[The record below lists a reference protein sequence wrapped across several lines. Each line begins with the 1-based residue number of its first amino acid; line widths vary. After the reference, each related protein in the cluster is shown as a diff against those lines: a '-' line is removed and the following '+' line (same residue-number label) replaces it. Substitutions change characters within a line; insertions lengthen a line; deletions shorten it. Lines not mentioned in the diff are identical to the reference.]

1 MLSGEL
7 AGHSDQNPR
16 DALAR
21 LIGHSIVVMSVH
33 RKGPKWVVR
42 YRDDAQRNRSRSFD
56 GEAGATQ
63 FDNEASRRR
72 QLEVIASR

>member
-7 AGHSDQNPR
+7 AGHSDANLVTPSPVW
-16 DALAR
+16 
-21 LIGHSIVVMSVH
+21 IGHSIVVMSVH

-63 FDNEASRRR
+63 FDDEASRRR
-72 QLEVIASR
+72 QLEVIAPR